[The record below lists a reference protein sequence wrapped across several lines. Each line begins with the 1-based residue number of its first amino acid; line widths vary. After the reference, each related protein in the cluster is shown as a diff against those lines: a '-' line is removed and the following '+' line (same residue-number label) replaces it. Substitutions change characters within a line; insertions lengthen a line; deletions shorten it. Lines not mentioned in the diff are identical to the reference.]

1 MRLKS
6 WLKKGVSISCIL
18 MTWAGSI
25 YGVCK
30 VFLRLTEHAKRRE
43 NKFRLYYLLENQ
55 WLKLHNSGRKLEDY
69 FIKNNIYRIA
79 IYGMDDIGNR
89 VQEELYQSEKVEI
102 AYMIDEDAYRKYG
115 IGKVVDFEDVW
126 EETDAIL
133 VTDEFYYPEIK
144 MKILE
149 KGDWKIIS
157 LKDVILEILEYK

>member
-6 WLKKGVSISCIL
+6 WLKKGIFISCFL
-18 MTWAGSI
+18 MAWAGST

-43 NKFRLYYLLENQ
+43 NRFRLYYLLENQ
-55 WLKLHNSGRKLEDY
+55 WLKLHNNGHKLEDY
-69 FIKNNIYRIA
+69 FINNNIYRIA

-89 VQEELYQSEKVEI
+89 VQEELYQSEKVKI

-115 IGKVVDFEDVW
+115 TGKIVDFEDDW

-133 VTDEFYYPEIK
+133 VTDEFYYSEIK
-144 MKILE
+144 MKIQE
-149 KGDWKIIS
+149 KGHWKIIS
-157 LKDVILEILEYK
+157 LKDVILVILEYK